1 MKLLNI
7 DLQVKQDM
15 LTEFAKYLNSLKNE
29 PLSKISFEK
38 KIEESIKKDI
48 IKPKVYYT
56 SLAYWKLKTLV
67 DQCSTELG
75 WHGTVQ
81 RLENNVFII
90 EDIYVYPQTV
100 TGTTVTADAEEYAK
114 WKMALSDEQY
124 NSLRYFGHSHV
135 NMSCFAS
142 GTDLT
147 LQQDYLKTLPD
158 KEFYIFTIDN
168 KRGERDIVIYDLANN
183 ILFEKADIEV
193 AIITDGIDIDA
204 WAKKQIKDMLKEP
217 AKTTASIVTGGV
229 TTSRAN
235 NYYDSRYAGY
245 EDYYDDE
252 EIERLANIHN
262 QNKANSIKQI
272 MIEQFQNQFGR
283 RLN

>member
-38 KIEESIKKDI
+38 KIEESIKKDVV
-48 IKPKVYYT
+48 KPKVYYT

-81 RLENNVFII
+81 RLENNIFII

-100 TGTTVTADAEEYAK
+100 TGTTVTADTEEYAK
-114 WKMALSDEQY
+114 WKMTLSDEQY

-135 NMSCFAS
+135 NMGCFAS

-158 KEFYIFTIDN
+158 KEFYIFRVHI
-168 KRGERDIVIYDLANN
+168 
-183 ILFEKADIEV
+183 
-193 AIITDGIDIDA
+193 
-204 WAKKQIKDMLKEP
+204 
-217 AKTTASIVTGGV
+217 
-229 TTSRAN
+229 
-235 NYYDSRYAGY
+235 
-245 EDYYDDE
+245 
-252 EIERLANIHN
+252 
-262 QNKANSIKQI
+262 
-272 MIEQFQNQFGR
+272 
-283 RLN
+283 